1 MPRTTTRPGPG
12 RPVSAAPRRRP
23 ASLRLEKRT
32 ASTVPARAGDPPPWG
47 GGLAASAGGA
57 GPADRDTLHSADDGG
72 GAAGTVPTGRH
83 HWSAGPRPRGSDHHH
98 RLVRRVAS
106 VHQPGRRRH
115 RAPADET
122 GPGRGHG
129 VGPRRRRRPRRGA
142 GPDPEQARSVRGC
155 AGGGRPVGA
164 RPATS
169 LRRPAPALHRN
180 RPRLSGARRGGAE
193 GSDGRGPP
201 VLPGPAPGP
210 AGLSLAPTAT
220 RLAATPYFVMH
231 RFGIERRR
239 ADTMRRAA
247 AVAGRLERGAALDPV
262 AARARLEAVPGVGP
276 WTSAEVVR
284 RSHGDGDSLSV
295 GDYHHAADVCFAL
308 AGEQD
313 GTDARM
319 LELLEP
325 YRPHRARVV
334 LLLAAGGVRRPRRA
348 PRARLR
354 RIAAI

>member
-1 MPRTTTRPGPG
+1 MVLARQTATPCTPLTTEVELRGPFQLVATIGQLAHGPG
-12 RPVSAAPRRRP
+12 DPTITIDSSGVWR
-23 ASLRLEKRT
+23 
-32 ASTVPARAGDPPPWG
+32 ASTSP
-47 GGLAASAGGA
+47 
-57 GPADRDTLHSADDGG
+57 G
-72 GAAGTVPTGRH
+72 GAATVHLRMRPGRVEAMAWGPGAAAALEGVPDLIRSRPDPSEDVLGAGAPLVRDLQRRFAGLRLPCTGTVLDSLVPAVVEQKVPTAEAHPSYR
-83 HWSAGPRPRGSDHHH
+83 A
-98 RLVRRVAS
+98 LVR
-106 VHQPGRRRH
+106 
-115 RAPADET
+115 
-122 GPGRGHG
+122 
-129 VGPRRRRRPRRGA
+129 
-142 GPDPEQARSVRGC
+142 
-155 AGGGRPVGA
+155 
-164 RPATS
+164 
-169 LRRPAPALHRN
+169 AL
-180 RPRLSGARRGGAE
+180 GE
-193 GSDGRGPP
+193 
-201 VLPGPAPGP
+201 PAPGP
-210 AGLSLAPTAT
+210 AGLILAPTAT